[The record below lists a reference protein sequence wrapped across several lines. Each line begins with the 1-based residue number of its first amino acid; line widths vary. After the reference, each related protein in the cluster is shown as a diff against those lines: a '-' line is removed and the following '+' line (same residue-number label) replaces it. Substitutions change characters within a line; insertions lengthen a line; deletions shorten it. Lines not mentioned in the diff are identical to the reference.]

1 MAIDQDQ
8 QTEASL
14 VSDCSCYGKG
24 GWGRRIGYGGVVTF
38 EHYCYC
44 PAGRSA
50 LSDHN
55 AAKDATAVDN
65 QKAAIATAW
74 NQSGIPKRFQG
85 FTLESSPNSISPA
98 SDSPESW
105 FFWGEVGT
113 GKTGLA
119 VGYARKLLEAGM
131 VAQVLFVSVPDLL
144 SELRDTYNDENAS
157 ELAIIKRYVE
167 AELLI
172 LDDLGA
178 EQGKGLEWI
187 QDRLYQIVG
196 KRHGEMRPTVFT
208 SNYSLADLGTR
219 LGARIAWR
227 IRESV
232 GQENILEIAGPNLRD
247 R

>member
-14 VSDCSCYGKG
+14 AYDCSCSGKG
-24 GWGRRIGYGGVVTF
+24 GYGRRILQGGFVAF

-44 PAGRSA
+44 PTGRGVLLYHKREMDA
-50 LSDHN
+50 
-55 AAKDATAVDN
+55 ATAKN
-65 QKAAIATAW
+65 QEATIATAW

-119 VGYARKLLEAGM
+119 VGYARNLLEAGM
-131 VAQVLFVSVPDLL
+131 VAQILFVSVPDLL

-157 ELAIIKRYVE
+157 EHAIIKRYVE

-187 QDRLYQIVG
+187 QDRLYQIIG
-196 KRHGEMRPTVFT
+196 KRHGEMRPTIFT

-232 GQENILEIAGPNLRD
+232 GQGNILEIAGPNLRD